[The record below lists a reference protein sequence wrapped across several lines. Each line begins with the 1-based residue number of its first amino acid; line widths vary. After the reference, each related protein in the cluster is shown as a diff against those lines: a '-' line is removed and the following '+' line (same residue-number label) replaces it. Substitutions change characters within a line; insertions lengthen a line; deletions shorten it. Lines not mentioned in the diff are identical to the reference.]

1 MKKYQK
7 LTFSEGIM
15 VNQSFNQGLLAFLQN
30 SPTPFHATETMRSAL
45 LGAGFQELKEQDDW
59 QVSEGGRY
67 FVTRN
72 ASSIIAF
79 TTPSLDFHRQ
89 GWRMLG
95 AHTDSPCLKL
105 KPNAKVNR
113 HGYAQLGVEVYG
125 GVLRHTWLD
134 RDLSI
139 AGRVTLKDKAGDIA
153 SYLVDFKAPIAVIPN
168 LAIHLNRSVNEGFKV
183 NPQEELLP
191 ILGLDKEG
199 NDFQKVLHDQLI
211 KEHSTL
217 KIEQILDFELS
228 LYDVQAP
235 ALVGLQQEFI
245 CSARLDNLLSCYVG
259 LRSLLMA
266 GDERPSLLI
275 CTDHEEIGSLSACG
289 ANGPFLEDVL
299 RRLSPNPEK
308 YVQSLQLSMLI
319 SADNAHGLH
328 PNYANIHD
336 KNHAPMINAGAV
348 IKVNANQRYATN
360 SETAAIYRHLAQEEG
375 YDVQTFVVR
384 SDMGC
389 GSTIGPITSGEV
401 GVATLDIGL
410 PTFAMHSIR
419 ELAGSEDAV
428 GLHRVLNRFLKL
440 EKLAGS

>member
-1 MKKYQK
+1 M
-7 LTFSEGIM
+7 T
-15 VNQSFNQGLLAFLQN
+15 NQSFNQSNASFNQDLLTFLKN
-30 SPTPFHATETMRSAL
+30 SPTPFHATQSMRSRL
-45 LGAGFQELKEQDDW
+45 LNAGFQELKEHEDW
-59 QVSEGGRY
+59 QISEGGRY

-72 ASSIIAF
+72 SSSIIAF
-79 TTPSLDFHRQ
+79 TTPTLDFHRQ
-89 GWRMLG
+89 GWRMIG

-105 KPNAKVNR
+105 KPHAQVKR
-113 HGYAQLGVEVYG
+113 HGYNQLGVEVYG

-139 AGRVTLKDKAGDIA
+139 AGRVTVKNQAGDIV
-153 SYLVDFKAPIAVIPN
+153 SCLIDFQDPVAVIPN
-168 LAIHLNRSVNEGFKV
+168 LAIHLNRSVNDGFKV

-191 ILGLDKEG
+191 ILGLEKEG
-199 NDFQKVLHDQLI
+199 GDFLQ
-211 KEHSTL
+211 TL
-217 KIEQILDFELS
+217 KEQISKQHPNFSVGQILDFELS

-259 LRSLLMA
+259 LCSLLDA
-266 GDERPSLLI
+266 GTERPSLLI

-299 RRLSPNPEK
+299 RRLSPEPEH
-308 YVQSLQLSMLI
+308 YVQSLNLSMLI

-328 PNYANIHD
+328 PNYANVHD
-336 KNHAPMINAGAV
+336 KQHAPMINSGAV

-360 SETAAIYRHLAQEEG
+360 SETAAIYRHLAQQEG
-375 YDVQTFVVR
+375 YQVQTFVVR
-384 SDMGC
+384 SDMAC
-389 GSTIGPITSGEV
+389 GSTIGPITAGEV

-419 ELAGSEDAV
+419 ELAGSDDAV
-428 GLHRVLNRFLKL
+428 GLYRVLKRFLKL
-440 EKLAGS
+440 EKLVANT